1 MIFIFDSFL
10 YTVQNYKI
18 LIQTNKIIKINHN
31 KSIFYR
37 KTCNLIDIF
46 NEFILQQKSVI
57 FPPILNLKQLAPPL
71 NLKWGNM
78 QLILVK
84 KINSLKVSIEL

>member
-1 MIFIFDSFL
+1 MIFVFDSFI

-46 NEFILQQKSVI
+46 NEFIWQQ
-57 FPPILNLKQLAPPL
+57 NQ
-71 NLKWGNM
+71 
-78 QLILVK
+78 
-84 KINSLKVSIEL
+84 